1 MDVRNHITVGLIS
14 ITCHHH
20 PEYIEKMDTTLYKIG
35 PYICDTISMFET
47 ALFLPLKV
55 FYDYRLFYFIWP
67 IFMMYFMYKSIML
80 DSLFVYILDTCVYFF
95 QHLLSLETHS
105 VL

>member
-1 MDVRNHITVGLIS
+1 
-14 ITCHHH
+14 
-20 PEYIEKMDTTLYKIG
+20 
-35 PYICDTISMFET
+35 MFET

-105 VL
+105 VLWKLHTFWTIQKSTLFCSYKTLSQKDIWNQIIL